1 MGLVNLAYNGA
12 STLVE
17 ERLPRIS
24 LYGMVPIIVFLAIA
38 LIVYLNYRRKRQK

>member
-1 MGLVNLAYNGA
+1 MDLLNLAYNGA

-17 ERLPRIS
+17 ARLPRIS
-24 LYGMVPIIVFLAIA
+24 LYGIVPIVFLAIA